1 MCLSANVSFA
11 AAAVLLPAG
20 ALSTYRAYRV
30 DRRYLGLAM
39 LPALFGVQQL
49 LEGLVWTAGAAGET
63 HKIAQYSLAYMFF
76 AWLVWPVWVPI
87 STYFLESSGRR
98 RALYLAFA
106 VAGGM
111 IGALQYVPYFAHNGW
126 LVTTFLENA
135 IRYEGTELLDLITSR
150 EVTYSIYLSVIIA
163 PLLLSSDPQVK
174 VFGLLVAGVLVVTY
188 TFFVFAYIS
197 VFCFGG
203 AIMSLYL
210 AFMILRKPTLDISEA
225 SAER

>member
-1 MCLSANVSFA
+1 MCLSANISFA

-20 ALSTYRAYRV
+20 GLSTYRAYRV
-30 DRRYLGLAM
+30 DPRYLGLAM

-63 HKIAQYSLAYMFF
+63 HEIVQYSLAYMFF

-87 STYFLESSGRR
+87 STYFLESGRR

-111 IGALQYVPYFAHNGW
+111 IGALQYVPYFAHDGW

-135 IRYEGTELLDLITSR
+135 IRYEGTELLDLVTSR
-150 EVTYSIYLSVIIA
+150 EVTYSIYLSAIIA
-163 PLLLSSDPQVK
+163 PLLLSSDPEVK
-174 VFGLLVAGVLVVTY
+174 VFGLLVAGVLGVTY
-188 TFFVFAYIS
+188 AFFAFAYIS

-203 AIMSLYL
+203 AVMSIYL
-210 AFMILRKPTLDISEA
+210 VFMIFRKPTAGIPEP
-225 SAER
+225 SAAR